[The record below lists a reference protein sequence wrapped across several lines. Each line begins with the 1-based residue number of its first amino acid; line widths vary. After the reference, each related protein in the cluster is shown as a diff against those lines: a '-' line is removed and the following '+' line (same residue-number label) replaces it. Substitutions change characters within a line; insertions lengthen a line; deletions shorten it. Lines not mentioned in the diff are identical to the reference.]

1 MTASTGL
8 SVVHAVR
15 VPKALQWLFAMI
27 LIAIAIALAFAR
39 FGLHMTASTVL
50 TGSMRPAFA
59 PGDAV
64 ITRPIPVTS
73 VRPGMV
79 ILATPHVGTT
89 PYAHRIIAV
98 KHEDSQILVQT
109 QGDANPTPDNWE
121 DVYTSTST
129 VSEVVA
135 TVPKFGYV
143 LEAVH
148 GRTTQRHVLP
158 VAVAGLILT
167 FAACAFVLFAGTS
180 PRKPLE
186 ATP

>member
-1 MTASTGL
+1 MTASTGV

-15 VPKALQWLFAMI
+15 VPKALQWMFATI
-27 LIAIAIALAFAR
+27 LVASAIVLAFAR
-39 FGLHMTASTVL
+39 FGLHMTASSVL

-73 VRPGMV
+73 IRPGMV
-79 ILATPHVGTT
+79 ILATPHAGTT
-89 PYAHRIIAV
+89 PYAHRIITV
-98 KHEDSQILVQT
+98 KHHDSRVLVQT
-109 QGDANPTPDNWE
+109 QGDANPSPDGWE

-135 TVPKFGYV
+135 SVPKLGYL

-148 GRTTQRHVLP
+148 GRTTQRNVLP
-158 VAVAGLILT
+158 VAVAGLVLT
-167 FAACAFVLFAGTS
+167 FAACAFVLFAGAFPTR
-180 PRKPLE
+180 PME
-186 ATP
+186 ARP

>member
-8 SVVHAVR
+8 SVVHPLR
-15 VPKALQWLFAMI
+15 VPKALQWMFAMI
-27 LIAIAIALAFAR
+27 LIACAVALSFAR
-39 FGLHMTASTVL
+39 FGLHMSASSVL
-50 TGSMRPAFA
+50 TGSMRPAFS

-73 VRPGMV
+73 VHPGMV
-79 ILATPHVGTT
+79 ILATPHAGTT
-89 PYAHRIIAV
+89 PFAHRIIAV
-98 KHEDSQILVQT
+98 KHHDSRILVQT
-109 QGDANPTPDNWE
+109 QGDANPSPDDWE

-148 GRTTQRHVLP
+148 GRTTQRNVLP
-158 VAVAGLILT
+158 VAVAGLVLT

-180 PRKPLE
+180 SRTQLE